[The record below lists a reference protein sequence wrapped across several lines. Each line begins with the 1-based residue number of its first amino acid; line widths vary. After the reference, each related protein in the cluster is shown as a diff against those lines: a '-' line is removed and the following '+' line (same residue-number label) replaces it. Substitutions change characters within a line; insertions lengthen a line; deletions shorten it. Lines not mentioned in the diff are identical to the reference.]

1 MWASGTWPR
10 CGKHRR
16 QGHSAIGRCSEV
28 STGSTASCRA
38 RPTTSIPS
46 STPTTTWSSSQPRNP
61 GVRPWNDLDDTE
73 RAFACRLQEA
83 FAAFLDH
90 TDAQLG
96 RLIDALDKLDLAE
109 NTLVVGT
116 SDNGASQEGNDTGVL
131 DEFRHFNGTA
141 EDMSSVGDRL
151 DDIGTR
157 RSFTNYP
164 WGWAQVGNT
173 PAKRYKQNTHGGGVR
188 DPLII
193 SWPTGI
199 GAEVQGQ
206 IRHQFHHITDIMPTI
221 MEICGYDLPHAVKGV
236 PQQPIEGVSMRYT
249 FASEAANA
257 EALPTRKPAQ
267 YFEMFGHRGIWSEG
281 WKAVTYHR
289 ARNNLDEDVW
299 ELYHLDEDFSEC
311 HDLAESH
318 PEKLA
323 EMIELF
329 WSEAEKY
336 GVLPIET
343 NQNTG
348 LFAGRPQPG
357 TPRAREHFVYFPPL
371 DRIPTD
377 STPPFGARS
386 WNLEA
391 RLQCKTEPEGA
402 LLAVGTV
409 NNGLC
414 IYFKEGHLVYDHN
427 AFTEHTVIRSTGP
440 VPTGGVVI
448 SVSQQRVSRGPARV
462 TLKINDEVVGEGMVP
477 NVPVMISSVGM
488 DIGSNPTGVS
498 EAFTA
503 PFPFN
508 GKIQRIDIET
518 TRALRPDDEL
528 AIELEQALRTQ

>member
-1 MWASGTWPR
+1 MG
-10 CGKHRR
+10 
-16 QGHSAIGRCSEV
+16 
-28 STGSTASCRA
+28 
-38 RPTTSIPS
+38 
-46 STPTTTWSSSQPRNP
+46 
-61 GVRPWNDLDDTE
+61 L
-73 RAFACRLQEA
+73 
-83 FAAFLDH
+83 
-90 TDAQLG
+90 
-96 RLIDALDKLDLAE
+96 
-109 NTLVVGT
+109 
-116 SDNGASQEGNDTGVL
+116 
-131 DEFRHFNGTA
+131 
-141 EDMSSVGDRL
+141 
-151 DDIGTR
+151 
-157 RSFTNYP
+157 
-164 WGWAQVGNT
+164 AQVGNT

-193 SWPTGI
+193 SWPKGI
-199 GAEVQGQ
+199 DPACNGQ
-206 IRHQFHHITDIMPTI
+206 IRQQFHHITDIMPTI

-348 LFAGRPQPG
+348 LFAGSPNLEPQELG
-357 TPRAREHFVYFPPL
+357 NISFISPL

-386 WNLEA
+386 WDLEA
-391 RLQCKTEPEGA
+391 RLQCKNEPEGA

-414 IYFKEGHLVYDHN
+414 IYFKGSTL
-427 AFTEHTVIRSTGP
+427 FTTTTPSLSTRSFGQP
-440 VPTGGVVI
+440 
-448 SVSQQRVSRGPARV
+448 SQSQP
-462 TLKINDEVVGEGMVP
+462 GMW
-477 NVPVMISSVGM
+477 
-488 DIGSNPTGVS
+488 
-498 EAFTA
+498 
-503 PFPFN
+503 
-508 GKIQRIDIET
+508 
-518 TRALRPDDEL
+518 
-528 AIELEQALRTQ
+528 